1 MLNSTTLTFWLLCE
15 KKISILQC
23 FKQCGK
29 CVAFVSL
36 LSENFEEGV
45 QVMDVWGCI
54 FKKNP
59 CNVKYYI
66 QILSRQPF
74 SNALEGAAKVL
85 NSC

>member
-1 MLNSTTLTFWLLCE
+1 MKKKSLFCSVSNSV
-15 KKISILQC
+15 
-23 FKQCGK
+23 GK

>member
-15 KKISILQC
+15 KKSLFC
-23 FKQCGK
+23 SVSNSVGK

-54 FKKNP
+54 F
-59 CNVKYYI
+59 
-66 QILSRQPF
+66 
-74 SNALEGAAKVL
+74 
-85 NSC
+85 